1 MDCPIKVS
9 QLKSSTEQKEMF
21 DKLLKTPIQEGQRSQ
36 QKHQQKKDLINE
48 LRQENDELKNT
59 INELKDRIWMLE
71 QQLKEKQ
78 SVQIEEENQEI
89 ISVEKP
95 QQQFQEEMNEE
106 EKSLHFALM
115 LQQQEEMEFQNR
127 LIQMQNNVDLDEMSY
142 EQLQE
147 LQEKMG
153 FVSRGL
159 VEQQIQVLI
168 KQCTIQSLTND
179 CCTICLEDSGNP
191 VEIQLDCGH
200 VFHKDCISEWL
211 LREKHCPVCK
221 RDIELG
227 KLR

>member
-9 QLKSSTEQKEMF
+9 QLKSVTEQKEVF
-21 DKLLKTPIQEGQRSQ
+21 DKLFKMPTQHVQRSQ
-36 QKHQQKKDLINE
+36 YKQISKSDLINE

-59 INELKDRIWMLE
+59 IIELKDRIQELE
-71 QQLKEKQ
+71 LQLKGKQ
-78 SVQIEEENQEI
+78 SLQIEEENQEI

-95 QQQFQEEMNEE
+95 QQEFQEEMNEE
-106 EKSLHFALM
+106 EKSLHIALI

-159 VEQQIQVLI
+159 MENQISILL
-168 KQCTIQSLTND
+168 KQCTIRNQAVD
-179 CCTICLEDSGNP
+179 CCTICLEESGNP
-191 VEIQLDCGH
+191 VEIQLECSH
-200 VFHKDCISEWL
+200 VFHKECISEWL
-211 LREKHCPVCK
+211 SREKHCPVCK
-221 RDIELG
+221 RDIDLG
-227 KLR
+227 KLK

>member
-9 QLKSSTEQKEMF
+9 QLKSSTEQKETF
-21 DKLLKTPIQEGQRSQ
+21 DKLFKVPAQHVQRAQ
-36 QKHQQKKDLINE
+36 QKHQSKSDLINE
-48 LRQENDELKNT
+48 LRHENEELKNT
-59 INELKDRIWMLE
+59 IGELKDRIQELE
-71 QQLKEKQ
+71 QQLKGKQ
-78 SVQIEEENQEI
+78 APQIEEENQET

-95 QQQFQEEMNEE
+95 QQEFQEEMNEE

-159 VEQQIQVLI
+159 VEHQIQVLL
-168 KQCTIQSLTND
+168 KQCTIQNQTND
-179 CCTICLEDSGNP
+179 CCTICLEDSGSP
-191 VEIQLDCGH
+191 VEIQLECGH
-200 VFHKDCISEWL
+200 VFHKECISEWL
-211 LREKHCPVCK
+211 SREKHCPVCK
-221 RDIELG
+221 RDIELR